1 VPSNQKGAGCER
13 AEFAVSQGLGK
24 PPRRPGLPQWIK
36 QTLYQSFRQTM
47 YQGTDRS
54 TEPDQWRSRPLEQQ
68 MFERVDG
75 EQLMVKR
82 SQLGK
87 PPRQIK

>member
-1 VPSNQKGAGCER
+1 
-13 AEFAVSQGLGK
+13 
-24 PPRRPGLPQWIK
+24 
-36 QTLYQSFRQTM
+36 M

-75 EQLMVKR
+75 QQLMVKR

-87 PPRQIK
+87 PPRQIKNTSQKTDRGFGTRVYMLPLSRPIDSGP